1 MVLLHG
7 QPGLAGDWKAVA
19 DDLAADHLV
28 IVPDRLGYGLTG
40 GRAAGF
46 AANAGAVTRMLESLE
61 VEGAVV
67 VGHSWAGGV
76 ALQLAVNYPRAVKG
90 LGLVC
95 SVAPGEA
102 LGRFDRLLA
111 RPVIGAAFAAVTLSA
126 AGRLLSWGPARAFAG
141 RKLRD
146 RPGQQLAAMARSWR
160 DPSTWRSFAIEQ
172 SALVHELGTLAP
184 HLGSLRV
191 PTLVI
196 VGSADKVIRPQAGHR
211 LAAQIQGADLEE
223 VEAGGHLLP
232 QLRPAMVAGAIRRLA
247 VRSF

>member
-1 MVLLHG
+1 VVLLHG

-28 IVPDRLGYGLTG
+28 IVPDRLGYGLTD

-46 AANAGAVTRMLESLE
+46 AANAGAVTRMLRSLE

-76 ALQLAVNYPRAVKG
+76 ALQLAVSYPSVVKG
-90 LGLVC
+90 LVLVC
-95 SVAPGEA
+95 SVVPGEA

-111 RPVIGAAFAAVTLSA
+111 RPVIGTAFAAVTLST

-141 RKLRD
+141 RKLRG
-146 RPGQQLAAMARSWR
+146 RPEQQLAAMARSWR
-160 DPSTWRSFAIEQ
+160 NPSTWRSFAIEQ
-172 SALVHELGTLAP
+172 QALVHELGRLAP
-184 HLGSLRV
+184 CLGSLRV
-191 PTLVI
+191 PATVI
-196 VGSADKVIRPQAGHR
+196 IGSADKVVRPQAGRR
-211 LAAQIQGADLEE
+211 LAAQLQGSDLEE

-232 QLRPAMVAGAIRRLA
+232 QLHPTTVASAIRRLA
-247 VRSF
+247 GRVL